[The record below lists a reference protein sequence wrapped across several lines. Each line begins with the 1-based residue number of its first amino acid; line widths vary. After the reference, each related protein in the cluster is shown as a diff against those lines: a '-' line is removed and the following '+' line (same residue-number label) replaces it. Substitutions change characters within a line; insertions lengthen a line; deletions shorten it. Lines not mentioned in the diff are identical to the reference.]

1 MGAWF
6 QVLFHSPRRGSFRL
20 SLTVLFPIGGRTCS
34 ALDRGRPG
42 FGQGSSCPA
51 LLRNRATGGLG
62 LRLRG
67 CHPLRPRCPARSAVL
82 GNFRL
87 PRVSPARP
95 YNPGTNPVWAP
106 PSSLAATGGISIDFF
121 SSRYLDGSLRAPG
134 PAVLSSFGRAVRA
147 SRRAGC
153 PIREPGD
160 RRALAPTPGLSR
172 PAAPFLAVRP
182 QGIRHAPALAWP
194 YRPFRLLLS
203 LRQFPF
209 PFAFNEQIY
218 GDKGIR
224 TPDPRLAKPML

>member
-51 LLRNRATGGLG
+51 LLRHRATGGLG

-82 GNFRL
+82 GVFSL

-95 YNPGTNPVWAP
+95 YNPGKSPVWAP
-106 PSSLAATGGISIDFF
+106 PSSLAATGGISVDFF

-153 PIREPGD
+153 PIRVPGD
-160 RRALAPTPGLSR
+160 LRPLAPPPGLSR
-172 PAAPFLAVRP
+172 PAAPFIAVRP
-182 QGIRHAPALAWP
+182 QGIRHAPVLAWP
-194 YRPFRLLLS
+194 YRPFRLLS

-209 PFAFNEQIY
+209 PCVFNEHRGKASSYWDRIELNY
-218 GDKGIR
+218 
-224 TPDPRLAKPML
+224 